1 MFVLRV
7 LLCPSVFNF
16 LYCLPLRC
24 SCAISW
30 DNWKSQQQPPKKCN
44 SQEKKARSSVCDV
57 SIVPRTLSNYQWE
70 MIRANTSALW
80 QCWKASRMENCF
92 QTLCTDFVSV
102 CKQQQLELFRKKKVY
117 ASELL
122 TEYRSH
128 RNFSEKRKRKIL
140 LYFCLGGCINT
151 CICSWCVIK
160 L

>member
-1 MFVLRV
+1 MLE
-7 LLCPSVFNF
+7 
-16 LYCLPLRC
+16 
-24 SCAISW
+24 
-30 DNWKSQQQPPKKCN
+30 SQQNGKLLPNFVHRLCVRVQ
-44 SQEKKARSSVCDV
+44 AAAAGAV
-57 SIVPRTLSNYQWE
+57 SE
-70 MIRANTSALW
+70 
-80 QCWKASRMENCF
+80 
-92 QTLCTDFVSV
+92 
-102 CKQQQLELFRKKKVY
+102 KKVY